1 MKKIII
7 LSLFILQSLHGLSS
21 YILIPMD
28 ETQKNHLK
36 AYGIAYWS
44 IKGELQ
50 IQWLVNYRGG
60 SFLIP
65 NAKPV
70 TTECT
75 VRGVSFEIISDAQ
88 GHSILE
94 DIANPEVNQD
104 VVKLEKAPRVAVYSP
119 KTKQPWDDAVTLV
132 LKYAEIPYDVVYDEE
147 ILSDQLKDYDWLHL
161 HHEDFTG
168 QYGRFY
174 ASYRQSAWYQLQVK
188 DDEAMAKKLGFTKV
202 SQLKLAVAKKIND
215 FVFVGG
221 FMFAMCSATDSYDI
235 ALAAEGIDICET
247 MFDHDAADQ
256 SMNKKIDYD
265 KGYAFE
271 KYQLSTNPFEYEFS
285 TIDATNTRNQYGVTK
300 ENDVFTLFEFSAKWD
315 PVPTMLCQNHVQ
327 TIKGFYGQTT
337 AYTKSYIK
345 KNVLILGESKAF
357 NEARYIH
364 GTHGKGTWTFYGGHD
379 PEDYQHKVEDPPT
392 DLSLHP
398 NSPGYRL
405 ILNNIL
411 FPAAKKKKQK
421 T

>member
-7 LSLFILQSLHGLSS
+7 LSLFILQSLNGLSS

-132 LKYAEIPYDVVYDEE
+132 LKYAEIPYNVVYDEE

-174 ASYRQSAWYQLQVK
+174 ASYKQAAWYQLQVK
-188 DDEAMAKKLGFTKV
+188 DDEAMAKKIRLHKSF
-202 SQLKLAVAKKIND
+202 SIKIS
-215 FVFVGG
+215 G
-221 FMFAMCSATDSYDI
+221 C
-235 ALAAEGIDICET
+235 
-247 MFDHDAADQ
+247 
-256 SMNKKIDYD
+256 
-265 KGYAFE
+265 
-271 KYQLSTNPFEYEFS
+271 
-285 TIDATNTRNQYGVTK
+285 
-300 ENDVFTLFEFSAKWD
+300 
-315 PVPTMLCQNHVQ
+315 
-327 TIKGFYGQTT
+327 
-337 AYTKSYIK
+337 
-345 KNVLILGESKAF
+345 
-357 NEARYIH
+357 
-364 GTHGKGTWTFYGGHD
+364 
-379 PEDYQHKVEDPPT
+379 
-392 DLSLHP
+392 
-398 NSPGYRL
+398 
-405 ILNNIL
+405 
-411 FPAAKKKKQK
+411 KKK
-421 T
+421 